1 MNQLP
6 LFKDIMP
13 YGGKLDQNNRW
24 IRLSSLIPWQELSD
38 LHDSY
43 FDPKRL
49 SVVKS
54 ARLVV
59 GLMIGKSKLGLSD
72 EEILNYFYEN
82 PYFQYFCGFDN
93 FISKESKVM
102 DPSLLTRRRRKLGE
116 KYFLK
121 FESEILA
128 VLKQRNLV
136 KGKDLLLDAT
146 VFESKISYPN
156 DVKLLNVVR
165 SYCVEK
171 ISVLRNTLKKTLKSD
186 LKIRT
191 YKRTAKKVYLN
202 YAKKKKKS
210 QKIIRSTT
218 RQMLG
223 FTRRNIKQ
231 LEFLLEQTKEYLSS
245 KNFKLRCREESNVE
259 SNLRQLIKEIEN
271 KLITAKAIYQQQKT
285 KYQER
290 TNQIKDRIVSLNQP
304 FIRPILRGKEGNKKV
319 EFGAKAHLASSGG
332 YVFSDKIEHRAFSE
346 KIELENSL
354 ERHKSRFNRMP
365 KEAMI
370 DDAYSSIQNKEI
382 LKQHN
387 IKHSL
392 KNQGRTTPKQR
403 QEKRKLRKSR
413 SKIEGVIGNL
423 KKDYNLD
430 KIILKSIDGAQ
441 IQASLAI
448 GTFNM
453 FRVLREIEV

>member
-1 MNQLP
+1 MNHLP

-24 IRLSSLIPWQELSD
+24 IRLSDLIPWQKLGN

-93 FISKESKVM
+93 FVSKKSKVM
-102 DPSLLTRRRRKLGE
+102 DPSLLTKRRRKLGE

-121 FESEILA
+121 FESEILE
-128 VLKQRNLV
+128 VLQQHNLV

-165 SYCVEK
+165 GYCVDK
-171 ISVLRNTLKKTLKSD
+171 ISILKNALKKTLKVD
-186 LKIRT
+186 LKLRT
-191 YKRTAKKVYLN
+191 YSRKAKKVYLN

-210 QKIIRSTT
+210 QKVIRSST

-231 LEFLLEQTKEYLSS
+231 LEFLLGQAKEYLSS
-245 KNFKLRCREESNVE
+245 KNFRLQSSLESNFKD
-259 SNLRQLIKEIEN
+259 LIKEVKN
-271 KLITAKAIYQQQKT
+271 KLETAKAIYQQQKT
-285 KYQER
+285 KYQEK
-290 TNQIKDRIVSLNQP
+290 TTQIKDRIVSLDQP
-304 FIRPILRGKEGNKKV
+304 YIRPILRGKEGGKKV

-346 KIELENSL
+346 KKELKDSL
-354 ERHKSRFNRMP
+354 EQHKKRFNRLP
-365 KEAMI
+365 KEVMI
-370 DDAYSSIQNKEI
+370 DDAYSSLKNKEL

-392 KNQGRTTPKQR
+392 KNQGKSNPKQK
-403 QEKRKLRKSR
+403 QEKRKLRKTR

-430 KIILKSIDGAQ
+430 NSPYALFKFFNLKSSFIA
-441 IQASLAI
+441 A
-448 GTFNM
+448 
-453 FRVLREIEV
+453 